1 VEKERKRKNMFF
13 STLVLRKRSEA
24 CNDAMQYSICFLI
37 INLDITTKPRRRRR
51 RRRSNSIK
59 NNQQQRNNI
68 K

>member
-37 INLDITTKPRRRRR
+37 INLDITTKPRKEEEEEVIQ
-51 RRRSNSIK
+51 SKIT
-59 NNQQQRNNI
+59 NNNEI
-68 K
+68 I